1 MLPMRQLL
9 RTKIDARAKIGSYH
23 GPLLMSHGTADTIVP
38 YRLGRELYEAANEP
52 KQFLDIEGGDHND
65 PQPVAYYA
73 SLVRF
78 LEGMGE
84 RC

>member
-1 MLPMRQLL
+1 
-9 RTKIDARAKIGSYH
+9 
-23 GPLLMSHGTADTIVP
+23 
-38 YRLGRELYEAANEP
+38 LYEAANEP